1 MQRDEVRCFS
11 LLIDNDL
18 NVFKTDCPL
27 VRLEKTLEEV
37 DTVFNTYVNELPD
50 DYDDDLK
57 KDYYDFLFNQFD
69 AEGYY
74 LDFVPISLEVVHV
87 FNHGEDAE

>member
-1 MQRDEVRCFS
+1 MQKDEVRCFS
-11 LLIDNDL
+11 LIIDGDL

-27 VRLEKTLEEV
+27 VRLEKTLTEV
-37 DTVFNTYVNELPD
+37 NSIFKTYMNELPD

-74 LDFVPISLEVVHV
+74 LDFVQICVGIVHT
-87 FNHGEDAE
+87 FNHKEDAE